1 MSAFN
6 GTYIVTTKN
15 ILSMKLLILSLL
27 LGVFP
32 CLYAVN
38 NLRLPDMRSMG
49 MGGCAVTQSFL
60 FNPALI
66 GLESCKS
73 IDINYFNRYGL
84 KELGTVGLS
93 FSYPNNVLPF
103 GVNISSFGYDQYRE
117 SMFRLFFGR
126 SLNDKWNIGISIQ
139 YSIVQTELTE
149 EHPQYLST
157 DIGISYSPVEKL
169 LIGMLIM
176 DFPSVAVKK
185 ENTEIDY
192 FRGHS
197 LQIGFQWEVINSL
210 LIIGNVGTNKHTTLT
225 GNIGLEYQLYKQF
238 YVRAGMQTTPLL
250 PTVGVGYCFLGFT
263 VDVATVYHPVL
274 GISTGIGLKYSF

>member
-1 MSAFN
+1 
-6 GTYIVTTKN
+6 
-15 ILSMKLLILSLL
+15 MKLLILSLL

-49 MGGCAVTQSFL
+49 MGECAVTQSYL

-66 GLESCKS
+66 GLSSYQS

-84 KELGTVGLS
+84 KELGIINFS
-93 FSYPNNVLPF
+93 FSYPNKTLPI
-103 GVNISSFGYDQYRE
+103 GVNISSFGYDRHRE
-117 SMFRLFFGR
+117 SMFRLFLGR
-126 SLNDKWNIGISIQ
+126 SLNEKWSIGISIQ
-139 YSIVQTELTE
+139 YSIIQTELTE
-149 EHPQYLST
+149 EHPQHLST
-157 DIGISYSPVEKL
+157 DVGISFSPVEKL

-185 ENTEIDY
+185 ESTEIDSFIGY
-192 FRGHS
+192 S

-210 LIIGNVGTNKHTTLT
+210 LITGNMETNKQATLT
-225 GNIGLEYQLYKQF
+225 GSVGLEYQLYKQF
-238 YVRAGMQTTPLL
+238 YVRAGMKATPLL
-250 PTVGVGYCFLGFT
+250 PTIGVGYCFLGFT